1 MELVIPQQLVYEEMD
16 GVPIPYKNF
25 HKVLLSTATP
35 EEIVGS
41 SVSQTIVVTAILR
54 YLFRHLNEKKYWLA
68 TNEAGFHLSRGNNLS
83 ADIALF
89 DRSTSPMDP
98 KNFNYAT
105 FPPLVVIE
113 VDIRADLSEFASP
126 TDYYRKKSR
135 KLKEFGVSRVMWVN
149 TGSETV
155 MFDEQ
160 LTTHPWDDAF
170 PLTPDL
176 SLSIGRCVRDYLRAE

>member
-1 MELVIPQQLVYEEMD
+1 MELVIPKTLVYEEMD

-35 EEIVGS
+35 EEISGS

-54 YLFRHLNEKKYWLA
+54 YLFRHLDEKKYWIV
-68 TNEAGFHLSRGNNLS
+68 TNEAGFHLSKGNNLS

-98 KNFNYAT
+98 RNFFYAD

-135 KLKEFGVSRVMWVN
+135 KLKKFGVERVVWVN

-155 MFDEQ
+155 MFDDQ
-160 LTTHPWDDAF
+160 LTAHSWDDAF
-170 PLTPDL
+170 AVTSDL
-176 SLSIGRCVRDYLRAE
+176 HLSVGKCVREYLRAE

>member
-135 KLKEFGVSRVMWVN
+135 KLKEFGVAQVVWVN

-155 MFDEQ
+155 MFDDQ
-160 LTTHPWDDAF
+160 LTAHPWDDAF

-176 SLSIGRCVRDYLRAE
+176 SLSIGCCVQDYLRAE